1 MIFDVSQ
8 VVPNDPREEVMI
20 FGVSRGPP
28 TEEVMIFVVSQGVPT
43 DPLQEVMIFGV
54 PLRAPTEPTK
64 RQTDIFL
71 VTSGYR
77 WLWETLYS
85 K

>member
-1 MIFDVSQ
+1 
-8 VVPNDPREEVMI
+8 MI

-54 PLRAPTEPTK
+54 PLRAPTELTK

-71 VTSGYR
+71 VTSGCR